1 MAAVS
6 LELLAALAPSISS
19 TSPTPLETHCGGSLV
34 AVAAI
39 ADRSIRNNL
48 LQSLKALVPLLSTAT
63 VSRIFDHLLTGFSD
77 SNPKIREATL
87 KNLVFVLDVLD
98 EKGVERLLRGVGTLQ
113 GDGEAGI
120 RTNAIIFLGK
130 LAPKLS
136 PQLRCNDAHAIIVI
150 WL

>member
-6 LELLAALAPSISS
+6 LELLAALAPSITN
-19 TSPTPLETHCGGSLV
+19 TSPSPLETHCGGSLV
-34 AVAAI
+34 AVAGI

-48 LQSLKALVPLLSTAT
+48 LQSLKSLVPLLNTAT
-63 VSRIFDHLLTGFSD
+63 VSRVFDHLLTGFSD

-113 GDGEAGI
+113 GDAEAGI

-130 LAPKLS
+130 LAPKLT
-136 PQLRCNDAHAIIVI
+136 PQLRYNDRCGMFIMY
-150 WL
+150 

>member
-1 MAAVS
+1 M
-6 LELLAALAPSISS
+6 
-19 TSPTPLETHCGGSLV
+19 

-48 LQSLKALVPLLSTAT
+48 LQALKALVPLLSTST

-113 GDGEAGI
+113 GDAEAGI

-130 LAPKLS
+130 LAPKLT
-136 PQLRCNDAHAIIVI
+136 PQMR
-150 WL
+150 